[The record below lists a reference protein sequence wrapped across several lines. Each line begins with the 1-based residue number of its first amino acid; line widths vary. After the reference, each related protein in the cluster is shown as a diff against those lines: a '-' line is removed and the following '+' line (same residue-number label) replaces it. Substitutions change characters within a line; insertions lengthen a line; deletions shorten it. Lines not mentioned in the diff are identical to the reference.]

1 MVRYE
6 LGALVKINA
15 LRTSSTDG
23 FTLAQAA
30 PDGCIIVYEI
40 IDLETYP
47 SHNDFRGA
55 QIVCQP
61 NQAATV
67 MSFLGRPMKI
77 NITDKFQEYDV
88 YEVLINKSICH
99 MFAANLLSLH
109 ADPKTTESDQG

>member
-6 LGALVKINA
+6 SGALVKINA

-23 FTLAQAA
+23 FALARAA

-47 SHNDFRGA
+47 SHSDFRGD
-55 QIVCQP
+55 QTVCQP

-67 MSFLGRPMKI
+67 MSFLGRPWRI
-77 NITDKFQEYDV
+77 NTTDTFQEYDV
-88 YEVLINKSICH
+88 YEVLVNKSICH

-109 ADPKTTESDQG
+109 DDPKTTEASKG